1 LAILWGAG
9 DEVPESLV
17 QMGYSV
23 SLLSLEEITPEKLES
38 FDVVITEY
46 APTIL

>member
-1 LAILWGAG
+1 MGLG

-23 SLLSLEEITPEKLES
+23 SLLSLEEITPEN
-38 FDVVITEY
+38 
-46 APTIL
+46 